1 MEYKV
6 LEADINQSRNI
17 ICELWRESFPEMDA
31 PQDKIDSSYIN
42 NITKRGNI
50 YLLSVNEKIVGVK
63 GIIPRDCYVYG
74 ESKSFGLFCD
84 FTVAKKHRS
93 LGPSIKLLS
102 ETVKLASD
110 QYDLL
115 YGFPN
120 KKAEVIFKRV
130 GYEKLPNI
138 SRYVKIIDYKPYLKK
153 KIKWPFTYFMTKLLN
168 LGVIIK
174 LSFLQLKLC
183 NQYTSE
189 TTNIFKNDIDILW
202 EKCDKS
208 KLIMSARNK
217 EWLEWR
223 FKNSQNSTNIFVI
236 NNSKKEVQG
245 YIVYSLSE
253 GVCFIYDALSQ
264 NEGEFKKL
272 FILFTKEL
280 FKGDTSSIS
289 FEFIAPDSYIK
300 IITDLGFIY
309 RDSEP
314 VYAINKSMFKHNNIY
329 ITEMDRD

>member
-1 MEYKV
+1 MDYKV
-6 LEADINQSRNI
+6 LEADINKSRNI
-17 ICELWRESFPEMDA
+17 ICELWSESFPEMVA
-31 PQDKIDSSYIN
+31 PQDKIDTSYIN
-42 NITKRGNI
+42 NISKRGNI
-50 YLLSVNEKIVGVK
+50 YLLSANEKIVGVK
-63 GIIPRDCYVYG
+63 GIIPRDYYVYG
-74 ESKSFGLFCD
+74 KSKSFGLFCD

-102 ETVKLASD
+102 ETVNLAND
-110 QYDLL
+110 HYDLL

-138 SRYVKIIDYKPYLKK
+138 SRYVKIINYDPYLKNK
-153 KIKWPFTYFMTKLLN
+153 VKWPFTYILTKLLN

-174 LSFLQLKLC
+174 SSFLQLKFC
-183 NQYTSE
+183 NLYTSE

-202 EKCDKS
+202 EKCEKS
-208 KLIMSARNK
+208 KLIMSVRNK
-217 EWLEWR
+217 EWLKWR
-223 FKNSQNSTNIFVI
+223 FENSQNSTYIFVI
-236 NNSKKEVQG
+236 KNPKKIIQG
-245 YIVYSLSE
+245 YIVYSLNE
-253 GVCFIYDALSQ
+253 GVCYIYDALSH

-272 FILFTKEL
+272 FILFTNEL

-289 FEFIAPDSYIK
+289 FELIAPDSYIK

-314 VYAINKSMFKHNNIY
+314 VYAINKNMFNHDNIY